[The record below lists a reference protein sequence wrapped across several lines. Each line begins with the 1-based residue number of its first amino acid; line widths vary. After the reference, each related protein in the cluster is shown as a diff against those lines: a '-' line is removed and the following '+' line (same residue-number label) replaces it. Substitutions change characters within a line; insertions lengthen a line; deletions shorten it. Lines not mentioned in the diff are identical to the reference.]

1 MGLVKFTKQRGSV
14 IRLQLSKNSPKKTVK
29 QVRSW
34 ISNELNF
41 NKGKKLGRKEWE
53 KKYRNKG

>member
-14 IRLQLSKNSPKKTVK
+14 IQLQLSKNSQKKTVK
-29 QVRSW
+29 QLKNW
-34 ISNELNF
+34 IDNELKF
-41 NKGKKLGRKEWE
+41 KKGKKLGRKEWE

>member
-1 MGLVKFTKQRGSV
+1 M
-14 IRLQLSKNSPKKTVK
+14 SKNSAKKTVK

-34 ISNELNF
+34 ISNELNY

>member
-1 MGLVKFTKQRGSV
+1 M
-14 IRLQLSKNSPKKTVK
+14 SKNSAKKTVK

-34 ISNELNF
+34 IANELNY

-53 KKYRNKG
+53 KRSKG